1 MIFAQGQP
9 DFRLSGVAKF
19 ILLLV
24 RVGSAA
30 CRAAGGSRSLRV
42 SRAACRAAGGSR
54 SLGVGSA
61 ACRAAGGGRSLRI
74 SRAACRTTRG
84 SRLVSRVSG
93 SAGCAGKSSYIL

>member
-30 CRAAGGSRSLRV
+30 CRAASGSRSLRI

-54 SLGVGSA
+54 SLGV
-61 ACRAAGGGRSLRI
+61 

>member
-30 CRAAGGSRSLRV
+30 CRAAGGSRSLGV
-42 SRAACRAAGGSR
+42 S
-54 SLGVGSA
+54 SA